1 MSALAAI
8 TFAYPWLLLGLA
20 ALPVIW
26 LLLRATPPAPELV
39 SFPPA
44 RLIFDMARTE
54 ETPARTPW
62 WLLLLRLLIAAL
74 IVLALAKPVLNPG
87 STFETPGPVVLIV
100 DDGWAAAQSWDDQ
113 VASMTDIARRARR
126 QDRNV
131 LLLRTTASEDGTGP
145 VARLGTAE
153 EALATIGGLQP
164 RPWAP
169 DRAAAVAALGT
180 VSLERSANVYWIS
193 DGIASEADTQLI
205 EVARRLGPLTVLGR
219 DATRSVML
227 LRSPTGSG
235 TRLEVVIERD
245 LAEQPETLALR
256 ATGGDGGVLFRRELT
271 FAAGETSLSFDET
284 LPLEAMNAIQR
295 LEIEG
300 RQSAATVSLI
310 DSGLRRFRVGLSGNP
325 SQEQAQPLLADLY
338 YLKRAL
344 LPFAEIRE
352 GVVSDLLDTPLS
364 ILMLPDFGRLVAGDQ
379 LRLSDW
385 IERGGVLVRFAGPK
399 LAENAGELVPVRL
412 RSGGRSLEGTMSWA
426 EPARM
431 APFPED
437 SPFAGLP
444 IPRDVVIQRQVLAEP
459 TLDLPEKT
467 WASLVDGTPLVTA
480 ERRGDGWLVLVHTTA
495 NTDWS
500 NLPLSGLF
508 VDMLR
513 RLSSLSIGIEST
525 ANAERML
532 EPAVTLDGL
541 GRRTDPRV
549 GVRAVQEAA
558 LSATVVGPAS
568 PPGLYGT
575 RPSLRALNVGTS
587 ATEPQP
593 LQALPSGV
601 ARGVVGA
608 RPELDIGPWL
618 LTAALILLLVD
629 ALVALAL
636 RGMLNMR
643 RLAYALPIGLALGLA
658 SGFVTPGSLH
668 AQDSGRSDNRQTDS
682 QANVD
687 PGVIDAALETRL
699 AYVLTGDARVDR
711 MSAAG
716 IFGLSEIMRARTSV
730 EPEIPVALEIENDEM
745 IFYPL
750 VYWPMVASQPA
761 LSEKAVRRLDNY
773 LRTGGVV
780 LFDTRDAGGP
790 QLRRGQVSPGTA
802 RLRQLLARVDIGP
815 LELVKEGHVL
825 TRSFYLTESFPGRYP
840 NGRVWVEQLNARAN
854 DGVSPLLIGGADWA
868 SAWAMDRDGRPVAP
882 VQGGGR
888 RQREMA
894 YRFGVNLVMYAL
906 TGNYKS
912 DQVHLPAILDRLGQ

>member
-87 STFETPGPVVLIV
+87 SSFETPGPVVLIV

-131 LLLRTTASEDGTGP
+131 LLLRTTASEDGTSP

-153 EALATIGGLQP
+153 EALANIGGMQP

-169 DRAAAVAALGT
+169 DRAAALAALGT
-180 VSLERSANVYWIS
+180 VNLERSANVYWVS
-193 DGIASEADTQLI
+193 DGIASDADADLI

-235 TRLEVVIERD
+235 TRLEVAIERD
-245 LAEQPETLALR
+245 QAEQAETLALR
-256 ATGGDGGVLFRRELT
+256 ATGGDGGILFRRKLT

-352 GVVSDLLDTPLS
+352 GIVSDLLDTPLS

-385 IERGGVLVRFAGPK
+385 IEKGGVLVRFAGPK
-399 LAENAGELVPVRL
+399 LAENAGELVPVQL

-431 APFPED
+431 APFPEA

-467 WASLVDGTPLVTA
+467 WARLVDGTPLVTA
-480 ERRGDGWLVLVHTTA
+480 ERRGEGWLVLVHTTA

-508 VDMLR
+508 VEMLR
-513 RLSSLSIGIEST
+513 RLSSLSVGIEST
-525 ANAERML
+525 ANAGRML
-532 EPAVTLDGL
+532 EPAITIDGL
-541 GRRTDPRV
+541 GRRTDPQV
-549 GVRAVQEAA
+549 GVRAVQEAE
-558 LSATVVGPAS
+558 LSATIVGPAN

-587 ATEPQP
+587 AAEPQP
-593 LQALPSGV
+593 LEALPSGV
-601 ARGVVGA
+601 ARGFVGA

-618 LTAALILLLVD
+618 LTTALILLLAD

-636 RGMLNMR
+636 RGMLNLR

-658 SGFVTPGSLH
+658 SGFVTPGSLR
-668 AQDSGRSDNRQTDS
+668 AQDRAQSDAGQSDS

-687 PGVIDAALETRL
+687 PGVIDATLETRL
-699 AYVLTGDARVDR
+699 AYVLTGDVRVDR

-716 IFGLSEIMRARTSV
+716 IFGLSQIMRARTSV

-761 LSEKAVRRLDNY
+761 LSEEAVRRLDNY

-790 QLRRGQVSPGTA
+790 QLGRGQVSPGTA

-840 NGRVWVEQLNARAN
+840 TGRVWVEQLNARAN

>member
-26 LLLRATPPAPELV
+26 LLLRATPPAPEQV

-74 IVLALAKPVLNPG
+74 IIVALAKPVLNPG
-87 STFETPGPVVLIV
+87 STFETPGPVVLII

-113 VASMTDIARRARR
+113 VASMTDLARRARR

-131 LLLRTTASEDGTGP
+131 LLLRTTPSEDGTAP

-153 EALATIGGLQP
+153 EALARIGGMQP
-164 RPWAP
+164 RPWLP
-169 DRAAAVAALGT
+169 DRAAAMATLDAVN
-180 VSLERSANVYWIS
+180 LERSANVFWLS
-193 DGIASEADTQLI
+193 DGISSEADADLI

-219 DATRSVML
+219 EPTRSVVL
-227 LRSPTGSG
+227 LRPPTGSG

-245 LAEQPETLALR
+245 LTEQAETVALR
-256 ATGGDGGVLFRRELT
+256 ATGSDGGILFRRELA
-271 FAAGETSLSFDET
+271 FAAGEASLSFDET

-300 RQSAATVSLI
+300 RQSAAAVSLI
-310 DSGLRRFRVGLSGNP
+310 ESGLRRFRVGLSGNP

-344 LPFAEIRE
+344 SPFAEIRE
-352 GVVSDLLDTPLS
+352 GDVSDLLGTPLS
-364 ILMLPDFGRLVAGDQ
+364 ILMLPDFGRLVAGDE
-379 LRLSDW
+379 LRLRDW
-385 IERGGVLVRFAGPK
+385 IEKGGVLVRFAGPK
-399 LAENAGELVPVRL
+399 LAENAGELIPVRL
-412 RSGGRSLEGTMSWA
+412 RTGGRSLDGTMSWA
-426 EPARM
+426 EPARL
-431 APFPED
+431 APFPEA

-459 TLDLPEKT
+459 TLELPERT
-467 WASLVDGTPLVTA
+467 WARLVDGTPLVTA
-480 ERRGDGWLVLVHTTA
+480 EQRGEGWLVLVHTTA

-508 VDMLR
+508 VEMLR
-513 RLSSLSIGIEST
+513 RLSSLSVGIEAATGSQ
-525 ANAERML
+525 RML
-532 EPAVTLDGL
+532 EPAVTLNGL

-549 GVRAVQEAA
+549 GVRAVREAE
-558 LSATVVGPAS
+558 LSSTMVGPDH

-575 RPSLRALNVGTS
+575 RPSFRALNVGTS
-587 ATEPQP
+587 AAE
-593 LQALPSGV
+593 LRALEALPSGV

-608 RPELDIGPWL
+608 TPEQDVGPWL
-618 LTAALILLLVD
+618 LTAALILLLAD

-636 RGMLNMR
+636 RGMLNLR
-643 RLAYALPIGLALGLA
+643 RLAYALPLALALGLGA
-658 SGFVTPGSLH
+658 GLVAPGSLR
-668 AQDSGRSDNRQTDS
+668 AQGDSGSDS

-687 PGVIDAALETRL
+687 PGVIDAALDTRF
-699 AYVLTGDARVDR
+699 AYVLTGDVRVDR

-716 IFGLSEIMRARTSV
+716 MFGLSEIMRARTSV
-730 EPEIPVALEIENDEM
+730 EPEIPVALEIENDELL
-745 IFYPL
+745 FYPL

-761 LSEKAVRRLDNY
+761 LSEQAVRRLDNY

-790 QLRRGQVSPGTA
+790 QLGRGQVSPGTA

-815 LELVKEGHVL
+815 LELVQEGHVL

-840 NGRVWVEQLNARAN
+840 TGRVWVEQLNARAN

-868 SAWAMDRDGRPVAP
+868 SAWAMDRDGRP
-882 VQGGGR
+882 
-888 RQREMA
+888 
-894 YRFGVNLVMYAL
+894 
-906 TGNYKS
+906 
-912 DQVHLPAILDRLGQ
+912 

>member
-26 LLLRATPPAPELV
+26 LLLRATPPSPERV

-74 IVLALAKPVLNPG
+74 IVLALARPVLNPG
-87 STFETPGPVVLIV
+87 STFETPGPVVLII

-113 VASMTDIARRARR
+113 VASMTDITRRARR
-126 QDRNV
+126 QNRNV
-131 LLLRTTASEDGTGP
+131 VVLRTTASEDGSAP

-153 EALATIGGLQP
+153 EALARIGGMVP

-169 DRAAAVAALGT
+169 DRAAAVAALDDLT
-180 VSLERSANVYWIS
+180 LPRSANVYWLS
-193 DGIASEADTQLI
+193 DGLATDADATLI
-205 EVARRLGPLTVLGR
+205 ETARRLGPLTVLSR
-219 DATRSVML
+219 DSAQSVML
-227 LRSPTGSG
+227 LRAPTGSG
-235 TRLEVVIERD
+235 TRLEVAVERD
-245 LAEQPETLALR
+245 RIGQAEPLALR
-256 ATGGDGGVLFRRELT
+256 ATGSDGGILFRRQLV
-271 FAAGETSLSFDET
+271 FPAGEASLPFSET

-300 RQSAATVSLI
+300 RQSAAAVSLI

-325 SQEQAQPLLADLY
+325 SQEQAQPLLADLC

-352 GVVSDLLDTPLS
+352 GAIGDLLDVPLS
-364 ILMLPDFGRLVAGDQ
+364 ILMLPDFGRLVPGDS

-399 LAENAGELVPVRL
+399 LAETTSELVPVQL
-412 RSGGRSLEGTMSWA
+412 RGGGRSLQGTMSWA

-431 APFPED
+431 APFPD
-437 SPFAGLP
+437 ASPFAGLN
-444 IPRDVVIQRQVLAEP
+444 IPRDVIIQRQVLAEP
-459 TLDLPEKT
+459 TVDLPEKT
-467 WASLVDGTPLVTA
+467 WARLVDGTPLVTA
-480 ERRGDGWLVLVHTTA
+480 ERRGEGWLVLVHTTA

-508 VDMLR
+508 VEMLR
-513 RLSSLSIGIEST
+513 RLSSLSVGIETTEDSQRLL
-525 ANAERML
+525 A
-532 EPAVTLDGL
+532 PAVTIDGL

-549 GVRAVQEAA
+549 GVRAIAETD
-558 LSATVVGPAS
+558 LATAVVGPDH

-575 RPSLRALNVGTS
+575 RPTFRALNVGTNAAPPEPL
-587 ATEPQP
+587 AT
-593 LQALPSGV
+593 LPDGV
-601 ARGVVGA
+601 ALGVLGTV
-608 RPELDIGPWL
+608 PEQDIGPWL
-618 LTAALILLLVD
+618 LTAALVLLLLD
-629 ALVALAL
+629 TLVALAL

-643 RLAYALPIGLALGLA
+643 RMAYALPLGLALAFGGAMLA
-658 SGFVTPGSLH
+658 PGTVG
-668 AQDSGRSDNRQTDS
+668 AQEGSQT
-682 QANVD
+682 NVD
-687 PGVIDAALETRL
+687 PGVIDAALDTRL
-699 AYVLTGDARVDR
+699 AYVLTGDSRVDR

-730 EPEIPVALEIENDEM
+730 EPEAPAALDVETDEM

-750 VYWPMVASQPA
+750 VYWPMVAAQPA
-761 LSEKAVRRLDNY
+761 LSDNAVRRLDNF

-790 QLRRGQVSPGTA
+790 QLGRGQVSPGAA
-802 RLRQLLARVDIGP
+802 RLRQLLARVDVGA
-815 LELVKEGHVL
+815 LELVQEGHVL

-840 NGRVWVEQLNARAN
+840 SSRIWVEQPNARAN

>member
-26 LLLRATPPAPELV
+26 LLLRATPPAPEQV

-74 IVLALAKPVLNPG
+74 IVVALARPVLNPG
-87 STFETPGPVVLIV
+87 SSFETPGPVVMII
-100 DDGWAAAQSWDDQ
+100 DDGWAAAQSWEDQ
-113 VASMTDIARRARR
+113 GGSMTDIARRARR

-131 LLLRTTASEDGTGP
+131 VLLRTTPSEDGTAP
-145 VARLGTAE
+145 VARLGSAE
-153 EALATIGGLQP
+153 EALARIGGMQP

-169 DRAAAVAALGT
+169 DRAAAITALRD
-180 VSLERSANVYWIS
+180 LKPERSANIFWLS
-193 DGIASEADTQLI
+193 DGIASDADAELI

-219 DATRSVML
+219 APERSVML
-227 LRSPTGSG
+227 LRPPSGSG
-235 TRLEVVIERD
+235 TRLDVVIERD
-245 LAEQPETLALR
+245 RTAGAEPLALR
-256 ATGGDGGVLFRRELT
+256 ATGSDGGVLFRRNLG
-271 FAAGETSLSFDET
+271 FAAGEASLSFEET

-300 RQSAATVSLI
+300 RQSAAAVSLV

-325 SQEQAQPLLADLY
+325 AQEQAQPLLADLY

-344 LPFAEIRE
+344 SPFAEIRE
-352 GVVSDLLDTPLS
+352 GDDVGSLLDSPLS
-364 ILMLPDFGRLVAGDQ
+364 ILMLPDFGRLVEGDR

-385 IERGGVLVRFAGPK
+385 IEKGGVLVRFAGPK
-399 LAENAGELVPVRL
+399 LAENAGDLVPVRL
-412 RSGGRSLEGTMSWA
+412 RTGGRSLEGTMSWA

-431 APFPED
+431 APFPEA
-437 SPFAGLP
+437 SPFAGLA

-459 TLDLPEKT
+459 TLDLPDKT
-467 WASLVDGTPLVTA
+467 WARLADGTPLVTA

-508 VDMLR
+508 VEMLR
-513 RLSSLSIGIEST
+513 RLSSLSIGIESSAST
-525 ANAERML
+525 GRML
-532 EPAVTLDGL
+532 EPAVTLDGQ
-541 GRRTDPRV
+541 GRRMEPRV
-549 GVRAVQEAA
+549 GVRPLPEAEIPTS
-558 LSATVVGPAS
+558 LTGPDN

-575 RPSLRALNVGTS
+575 RPSFRAFNIGTG
-587 ATEPQP
+587 APELQP
-593 LQALPSGV
+593 LAPLPPGV
-601 ARGVVGA
+601 AQGVVGA
-608 RPELDIGPWL
+608 TPEQDISPWL
-618 LTAALILLLVD
+618 LTAALVLLLAD
-629 ALVALAL
+629 ALVALGL
-636 RGMLNMR
+636 RGMLGIR
-643 RLAYALPIGLALGLA
+643 RLAYLLPLALGLGLGTA
-658 SGFVTPGSLH
+658 LFAPGSVQ
-668 AQDSGRSDNRQTDS
+668 AQDSNR
-682 QANVD
+682 AAAD
-687 PGVIDAALETRL
+687 PGVIDAALDTRL
-699 AYVLTGDARVDR
+699 AYVLTGDVRVDR

-730 EPEIPVALEIENDEM
+730 EPAVPVALDIETDEM

-761 LSEKAVRRLDNY
+761 LSEEAVRRLDNY

-790 QLRRGQVSPGTA
+790 ELGRGQVSPGTA

-825 TRSFYLTESFPGRYP
+825 TRAFYLTESFPGRYP
-840 NGRVWVEQLNARAN
+840 TGRVWVEQLNARAN

-868 SAWAMDRDGRPVAP
+868 AAWAMDRDGRPVAP

-888 RQREMA
+888 KQRELA